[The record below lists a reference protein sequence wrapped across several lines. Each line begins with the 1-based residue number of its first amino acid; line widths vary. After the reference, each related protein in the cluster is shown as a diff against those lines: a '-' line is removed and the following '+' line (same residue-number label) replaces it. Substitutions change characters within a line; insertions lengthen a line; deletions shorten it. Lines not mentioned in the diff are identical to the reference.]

1 MLNIL
6 INGYLGNMGQA
17 VVAAVN
23 SSKDFELL
31 GLIDINSDNSEN
43 TFKSFKNIPVSRLE
57 SADCLVDFTN
67 SSGLAEIAEH
77 VLPKKISLVSGS
89 TGYSSKSE
97 IRIKELSSKFKVG
110 VALCSNF
117 STGAILLGHLGKIAA
132 DFYDYVEIIESHHEN
147 KLDAPSGTSISL
159 AKSIASVKSE
169 NFNKVDSKVNKII
182 NTRGGEAHGISIHS
196 IRTPGVIAK
205 HELIFAASGETINLV
220 HNSSDRASFMPG
232 VLKAI
237 KYVNKN
243 PKFTLGLEDIL
254 GL

>member
-17 VVAAVN
+17 VAVALN
-23 SSKDFELL
+23 SSNDFNLI
-31 GLIDINSDNSEN
+31 GCIDINSENTKN
-43 TFKSFKNIPVSRLE
+43 TFKNFKDIPVSKLE

-67 SSGLAEIAEH
+67 SSGLSEIAEQ
-77 VLPKKISLVSGS
+77 VLPNKIPLVSGS
-89 TGYSSKSE
+89 TGYSTESE
-97 IRIKELSSKFKVG
+97 NRIRELSSKFKVG

-159 AKSIASVKSE
+159 AKSIASGKIE
-169 NFNKVDSKVNKII
+169 NFNKVDSKVNKVV

-205 HELIFAASGETINLV
+205 HELIFAASGETVNLV

-237 KYVNKN
+237 KHVNKN